1 MQVGEDA
8 ARMRIGRALEKLRRF
23 FLRRGASSTGSIIV
37 GAITTSSAQAVPSA
51 MVMTITTVALVKGAA
66 AGSSTLT
73 LIKGALKI
81 MPWTEPGRAIA
92 TGWRII
98 RPATIMNRA
107 AFRLPTGMWRG
118 IGGWGRRC

>member
-1 MQVGEDA
+1 MDIREFAMEFFSLQGKNAIVTGGNTGLGQA
-8 ARMRIGRALEKLRRF
+8 FAL
-23 FLRRGASSTGSIIV
+23 
-37 GAITTSSAQAVPSA
+37 
-51 MVMTITTVALVKGAA
+51 ALAKGAA
-66 AGSSTLT
+66 ASGSTLT